1 MAGTRA
7 VRLRIKGRVQGVGY
21 RDWAIDQAE
30 ALGLD
35 GWVRNLRSGEVEAL
49 VSGPDAA
56 VDRMI
61 EACRRGPPIARVT
74 DIEIT
79 PAAPP
84 PGSGFHRLPNA

>member
-1 MAGTRA
+1 MSGRRA
-7 VRLRIKGRVQGVGY
+7 VRLKIKGRVQGVGY

-61 EACRRGPPIARVT
+61 EACRRGPSIARVT

-84 PGSGFHRLPNA
+84 PAPGFHRLPNA

>member
-7 VRLRIKGRVQGVGY
+7 VHLLIKGRVQGVGY
-21 RDWAIDQAE
+21 RDWAMEEAE

-49 VSGPDAA
+49 ISGADAA
-56 VDRMI
+56 VEQMI
-61 EACRRGPPIARVT
+61 AACRRGPPIARVT
-74 DIEIT
+74 DIEIS

-84 PGSGFHRLPNA
+84 PEHGFRRLPTG